1 MKTAKN
7 EVQSLLNKLPDDC
20 AIEDIQYHLY
30 VIEKIRKGISRA
42 NEEGAMSQQDVEKR
56 LNKLNLINITS
67 GWSAAYGMFVKG
79 ETPIVLS
86 YVTSSAYHKIVEGEK
101 KYKAAVFEE
110 GHYTQI
116 EFAAMVKKSK
126 KQKLAQTFID
136 FMLSEDFQKAIP
148 TSNWMYPVITYEKL
162 PSAFDKQPKTLPLLD
177 DKLIAKKQREW
188 LQQWKSAIR

>member
-1 MKTAKN
+1 
-7 EVQSLLNKLPDDC
+7 
-20 AIEDIQYHLY
+20 
-30 VIEKIRKGISRA
+30 
-42 NEEGAMSQQDVEKR
+42 
-56 LNKLNLINITS
+56 
-67 GWSAAYGMFVKG
+67 MFVKG

-136 FMLSEDFQKAIP
+136 FMLSEDISKGYSYKQLDVSCYHLRKTPFCFFMELFFHQ
-148 TSNWMYPVITYEKL
+148 L
-162 PSAFDKQPKTLPLLD
+162 KQPSP
-177 DKLIAKKQREW
+177 I
-188 LQQWKSAIR
+188 